1 MGSVVVIE
9 LDIMGKIASIA
20 DVDAR
25 RLRAAAAAE
34 AGRSAGHRD
43 LSLLLD
49 RALETHRR
57 IALQRGEQRALD
69 AILKTPEFADIR
81 LETRIVK
88 DREDARPG

>member
-20 DVDAR
+20 DADAR

-69 AILKTPEFADIR
+69 AILKTQEFADLR
-81 LETRIVK
+81 LETK
-88 DREDARPG
+88 DGEDTRPC